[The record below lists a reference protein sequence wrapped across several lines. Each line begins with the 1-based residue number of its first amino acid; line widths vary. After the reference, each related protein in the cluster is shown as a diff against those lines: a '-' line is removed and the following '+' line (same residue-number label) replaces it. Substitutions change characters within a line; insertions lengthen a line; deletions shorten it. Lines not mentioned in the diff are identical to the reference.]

1 LSIGKDIAQGQDKL
15 ISTKFNRKTKA
26 KGYIAELIAY
36 TQPEIEQ
43 QRMTGMNQFWKKN
56 VRKRHV

>member
-1 LSIGKDIAQGQDKL
+1 L
-15 ISTKFNRKTKA
+15 ISAKFNEAKTKA

-36 TQPEIEQ
+36 TQPGEIEQ
-43 QRMTGMNQFWKKN
+43 QKKLTGMNQFWKKN

>member
-1 LSIGKDIAQGQDKL
+1 L

-36 TQPEIEQ
+36 TQPGEIEQ
-43 QRMTGMNQFWKKN
+43 QRIDRDESVLEEN